1 MTDPKTARGNAPW
14 QRRQW
19 FRDTVIRLLDRLYGT
34 ARRLTGDRT
43 RAEDLVTEAVARAWA
58 GLEDPLQDTSCLED
72 RLLHV
77 LSSTFIRDS
86 RQRCHDT
93 TGADGETRPRDDDGD
108 APDRCPP
115 PRQQH
120 APSPRVRGAQR
131 DRLVDSLH
139 RDEVARAVDALPE
152 DERVVVV
159 LVEMQGYCRTE
170 AAEMLQAPAGAVQA
184 QLDRGRA
191 RLRETLRRLADDT
204 ASPGPASP

>member
-1 MTDPKTARGNAPW
+1 MTDPKTTDGNAPW

-19 FRDTVIRLLDRLYGT
+19 FGDTVIRLLDRLYGT

-58 GLEDPLQDTSCLED
+58 GLEAPLQDTSRLED

-77 LSSTFIRDS
+77 LSSTFIRDL
-86 RQRCHDT
+86 RQRRRHDAA
-93 TGADGETRPRDDDGD
+93 GADGEARPGDGD
-108 APDRCPP
+108 APERCPP
-115 PRQQH
+115 PRQRH
-120 APSPRVRGAQR
+120 GSFPTGWGAQR

-139 RDEVARAVDALPE
+139 WDDVARAVDALPE

-159 LVEMQGYCRTE
+159 LVEMQGYRRTE

-191 RLRETLRRLADDT
+191 RLREALRRLADDT
-204 ASPGPASP
+204 AGPGPASP